1 MQLDHA
7 VTKAVRTLLL
17 QNDIRICSISDRIS
31 LGNQSVMNLLGN
43 RNRWTMQKLSMFARL
58 LNIETWEIVKQAQE
72 IKDDEQS
79 AKGAGK

>member
-7 VTKAVRTLLL
+7 VTKTVRVLLL
-17 QNDIRICSISDRIS
+17 QNDIRVTSISDQIGM
-31 LGNQSVMNLLGN
+31 GNQSVINLLGN

-58 LNIETWEIVKQAQE
+58 LNIEAWEIVKQAQE

-79 AKGAGK
+79 GKEAGE